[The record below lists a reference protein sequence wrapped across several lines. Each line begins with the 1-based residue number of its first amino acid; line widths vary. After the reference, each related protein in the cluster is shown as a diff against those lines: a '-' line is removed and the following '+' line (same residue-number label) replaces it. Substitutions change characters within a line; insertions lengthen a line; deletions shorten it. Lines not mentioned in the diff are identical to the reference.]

1 MPATTPDVSSA
12 PAVTGPITVLD
23 GGLSTALE
31 ALGADLGSD
40 LWTARLLGDAPHLIA
55 EAHRAFFAAGAQV
68 ATAASYQASVPSL
81 VAAGFDEREAAR
93 LITSS
98 VTLAQQVRDEVVASA
113 DPSTEARPRLLVAAS
128 VGPYG
133 AVLADGSEYRGRYGL
148 SARQLRDFH
157 APRLEL
163 LASTGPDLLAVET
176 IPDVDEA
183 RVLVRLLDEIGIPA
197 WFTYSVKEG
206 RTSAGQSLAEAYDA
220 VAGSTSVVA
229 AGVNCSHPDEV
240 LGAVRASVRATGL
253 PAVAYPN
260 KGGRW
265 DSATRTWEGATGLE
279 IGLVSSWV
287 AAGTRYV
294 GGCCGTGPA
303 DIAALAT
310 ALAT

>member
-1 MPATTPDVSSA
+1 MPATTPDASPLSVD
-12 PAVTGPITVLD
+12 PDRVTVLD

-31 ALGADLGSD
+31 GLGADLGSA
-40 LWTARLLGDAPHLIA
+40 LWTARLLSDAPHLIA
-55 EAHRAFFAAGAQV
+55 EAHRAFFTAGAQV
-68 ATAASYQASVPSL
+68 ADRGQLPGKR
-81 VAAGFDEREAAR
+81 AGPGGLGIRRARQQPR
-93 LITSS
+93 LIASS
-98 VTLAQQVRDEVVASA
+98 VTLAQQVRDEVAAAV
-113 DPSTEARPRLLVAAS
+113 PGRPLLVAAS

-163 LASTGPDLLAVET
+163 LASTAPDLFAVET

-183 RVLVRLLDEIGIPA
+183 QVLVPLLDEIGIPA
-197 WFTYSVKEG
+197 WFTYSVREG
-206 RTSAGQSLAEAYDA
+206 KTCASQSLEEAYE
-220 VAGSTSVVA
+220 VLAGSTSIVA
-229 AGVNCSHPDEV
+229 AGVNCSQPDEV

-265 DSATRTWEGATGLE
+265 DSATRTWEGASGLE

-287 AAGTRYV
+287 SSGARYV
-294 GGCCGTGPA
+294 GGCCGTGPD
-303 DIAALAT
+303 DIAALASV
-310 ALAT
+310 LAT

>member
-1 MPATTPDVSSA
+1 MPATIPDLSPA
-12 PAVTGPITVLD
+12 PFDPDRVTVLD

-31 ALGADLGSD
+31 GLGADLSSD

-55 EAHRAFFAAGAQV
+55 EAHRAFFTAGAQV

-81 VAAGFDEREAAR
+81 VKAGFGERDAAR

-98 VTLAQQVRDEVVASA
+98 VELAQQARDEATA
-113 DPSTEARPRLLVAAS
+113 AAPERPLLVAAS

-163 LASTGPDLLAVET
+163 LASTAPDLFAVET
-176 IPDVDEA
+176 IPDADEA
-183 RVLVRLLDEIGIPA
+183 RVLVPLLDQIGIPA
-197 WFTYSVKEG
+197 WFTYSVREG
-206 RTSAGQSLAEAYDA
+206 RTCAGQSLAEAYE
-220 VAGSTSVVA
+220 VLAGSTSIVA
-229 AGVNCSHPDEV
+229 AGVNCSQPDEV
-240 LGAVRASVRATGL
+240 LGAVRASVQATGL

-265 DSATRTWEGATGLE
+265 DSATRTWEGASGLD

-287 AAGTRYV
+287 ASGTRYV
-294 GGCCGTGPA
+294 GGCCGTDPD
-303 DIAALAT
+303 DIAALSS